1 LVDRTNSSGWPD
13 RRILLRCAGMGLV
26 WAASAFAQ
34 KKPKET
40 VAVALISGSV
50 FREPGFSLPGAE
62 IELEPDPEGKA
73 SNKVKKMKAVSD
85 RRGEFNFRVPPVP
98 MRYRVLVRAEGYV
111 PETRQVTIS
120 GEERQDVFVTLKA
133 AKEASK

>member
-1 LVDRTNSSGWPD
+1 LVVRTNSRWPD
-13 RRILLRCAGMGLV
+13 RRILLRCAGWSLV
-26 WAASAFAQ
+26 WAASAFGQ

-40 VAVALISGSV
+40 VSVALIAGSV

-62 IELEPDPEGKA
+62 IELQPDPEGKT
-73 SNKVKKMKAVSD
+73 SNKVKKMKVVSD

-98 MRYRVLVRAEGYV
+98 MRYSVTVRAAGFQA
-111 PETRQVTIS
+111 ETRQVTIS